1 MIGYRRAGESGAR
14 RLRDVRA
21 SRPWSANMPL
31 FYFHLRDGADV
42 LLDPDGRELDQSA
55 IAAAALAEA
64 RAMIAADVLEG
75 RVRLDQQI
83 EVLDS
88 AGTVIHRLP
97 FEDAVT
103 VTHLAIRP
111 H

>member
-1 MIGYRRAGESGAR
+1 MAVGERLGVPGGLGGAISR
-14 RLRDVRA
+14 TRDA
-21 SRPWSANMPL
+21 SMGRY
-31 FYFHLRDGADV
+31 YFHLRDGADV
-42 LLDPDGRELDQSA
+42 LLDPDGRELAEGA
-55 IAAAALAEA
+55 ITAAALAEA

-75 RVRLDQQI
+75 HVRLDQQI

-88 AGTVIHRLP
+88 EGAVVHRLP

-111 H
+111 R